1 MTSTVDQAMVRSI
14 RRHHGTAG
22 EEPGGEWAMTEIYRL
37 VLTGPLAFLLANAA
51 LGLGR
56 AAAAI
61 CDDLPPSRLLVFSV
75 KAPEVDEEEIPAASL
90 DKLVAGALT
99 FRHTMMLASTVL
111 VSWFEIRHR
120 PVPRPGGSVCDAPE
134 SVRMG
139 FGAARRQV
147 FLAEPAADDPCV
159 RRKMLEHEADHVRAF
174 DDAVDRF
181 INDRRSEFARGMK
194 ALKQMP
200 APDAKAAAVLRAPKI
215 RNPQPVGQRVALGVP
230 SIVARPNARPRGNN
244 SRKSSRT

>member
-1 MTSTVDQAMVRSI
+1 MTSTVDQAMDRSI

-22 EEPGGEWAMTEIYRL
+22 EEPGGEWAVTEIYRL
-37 VLTGPLAFLLANAA
+37 VLTGSLAFLLANAA

-61 CDDLPPSRLLVFSV
+61 CDDLPPSRPLVFSV

-134 SVRMG
+134 LVRMG

-159 RRKMLEHEADHVRAF
+159 RRKMLEHEADLHRITRVRRLEAQ
-174 DDAVDRF
+174 
-181 INDRRSEFARGMK
+181 E
-194 ALKQMP
+194 
-200 APDAKAAAVLRAPKI
+200 AAA
-215 RNPQPVGQRVALGVP
+215 
-230 SIVARPNARPRGNN
+230 ARPRQARADRPDIFDRVAPGKGPSGNN
-244 SRKSSRT
+244 RIGMS

>member
-1 MTSTVDQAMVRSI
+1 MT
-14 RRHHGTAG
+14 G
-22 EEPGGEWAMTEIYRL
+22 IYRL
-37 VLTGPLAFLLANAA
+37 VLTGSLAFLLANAA
-51 LGLGR
+51 LGPGR

-61 CDDLPPSRLLVFSV
+61 CDNLPPSNLVV
-75 KAPEVDEEEIPAASL
+75 LGVTAPEVDEEEIPTASL
-90 DKLVAGALT
+90 DRKLVAGALT

-134 SVRMG
+134 LVRMV
-139 FGAARRQV
+139 FGAAQRQV

-159 RRKMLEHEADHVRAF
+159 RRKLLEHEAVHARAF
-174 DDAVDRF
+174 GEAVDRF

-200 APDAKAAAVLRAPKI
+200 APDAKTAADRWDEGLRLIVSEAKRQLMVELRAASAAVDTPAVLMSLRQACNGRIKELERRQAATAP
-215 RNPQPVGQRVALGVP
+215 
-230 SIVARPNARPRGNN
+230 
-244 SRKSSRT
+244 